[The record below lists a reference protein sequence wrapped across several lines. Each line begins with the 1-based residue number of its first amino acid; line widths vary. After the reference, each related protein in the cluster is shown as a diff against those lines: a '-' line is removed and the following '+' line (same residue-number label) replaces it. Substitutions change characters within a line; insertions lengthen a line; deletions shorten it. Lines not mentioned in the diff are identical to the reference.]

1 MFDTGVAMRFEGK
14 VGFVT
19 GGASGLGEA
28 LARLMVAEGG
38 SVVVADIHGDRAAAV
53 AESLGSAAHA
63 VTCDVTDEAQVAA
76 GIDAAVQH
84 FGRLDAVFA
93 NAGIVGAVGP
103 IAEANLDDFDR
114 TIAVLVRGVFATVKH
129 GARAMIAQ
137 GQGGA
142 IVCTSSVA
150 GVQGGL
156 GPHAYTVAK
165 TGVIGLARS
174 AAAEL
179 AQYGIRC
186 NAIAPGSIAT
196 GMTAHVIAGDPDNLD
211 KARERIGAQSPLGRA
226 GVPSDIAETAMF
238 LMSEGGSYITG
249 QTIVV
254 DAGVTSG
261 ASMSPTWSASR
272 MVIARPA

>member
-1 MFDTGVAMRFEGK
+1 MRFEDK

-38 SVVVADIHGDRAAAV
+38 SVVVADIHADRAKAV
-53 AESLGSAAHA
+53 ADSLGAAAHA
-63 VTCDVTDEAQVAA
+63 VACDVTDEAQVAA
-76 GIDAAVQH
+76 GIDAAVAH
-84 FGRLDAVFA
+84 FGRLDGVFA

-103 IAEANLDDFDR
+103 IAETNMDDFDL
-114 TIAVLVRGVFATVKH
+114 TIAVLVRGVFVTVKH
-129 GARAMIAQ
+129 AARALIAQ
-137 GQGGA
+137 GRGGA
-142 IVCTSSVA
+142 IVCTSSIA

-156 GPHAYTVAK
+156 GPHAYSVAK
-165 TGVIGLARS
+165 TGVVGLARS
-174 AAAEL
+174 ASSEL
-179 AQYGIRC
+179 ASHGIRV

-196 GMTAHVIAGDPDNLD
+196 GMTAHVIAGDPDALD
-211 KARERIGAQSPLGRA
+211 KARERIGSTSPLGRA
-226 GVPSDIAETAMF
+226 GIPSDIAETAMF
-238 LMSEGGSYITG
+238 LMSDGGSYITG

-261 ASMSPTWSASR
+261 ASMSPQWSASR